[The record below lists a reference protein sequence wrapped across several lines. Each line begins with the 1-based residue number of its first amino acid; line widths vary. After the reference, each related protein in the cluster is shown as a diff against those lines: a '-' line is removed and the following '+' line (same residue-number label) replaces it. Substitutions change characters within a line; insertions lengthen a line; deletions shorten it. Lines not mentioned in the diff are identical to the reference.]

1 MESSAAASDE
11 PQKKRPHLN
20 SVFSSPTMARHLKT
34 SSDNKDVDAAV
45 LQHQNQKLV
54 QQLDAQKHKLHDL
67 EAKMKELRDK
77 QASYD
82 DFLVTLNRIW
92 NQLDDDL
99 IILGVHSMA
108 DQISLQSLDHQDYS
122 GGSIPSCPAE
132 EIFLCR
138 VLKTNAIPG
147 NANDVSIVNIREAL
161 DLRHSSTLELM
172 KSLQNA
178 IDAQRIKTEN
188 LAHLLEGKTSAEDGI
203 IILSKIDDMMKEE
216 ANYLRQVIDVLHL
229 KHKAYADAIEACNQR
244 QSADQ
249 SELKRLE
256 GELEE
261 SMTELEDS
269 RRKLV
274 TLKMQKDVAC
284 GGQETISS
292 AVNGSMSPEKHTDR
306 TKGVRELK
314 ESIEEAKILKEDRLS
329 ELHDAQEDNLHLSKQ
344 LQDLQNE
351 LKDDRYVHS
360 SRAYTLC
367 NDQLHHWNSE
377 AERYKALA
385 DSLQVFHRTKRER
398 TGSKSR
404 GCGCSKESS

>member
-1 MESSAAASDE
+1 MENSTAASDE

-20 SVFSSPTMARHLKT
+20 SVFSSPTMARHSKT

-67 EAKMKELRDK
+67 EANIKELRDK

-99 IILGVHSMA
+99 IILGARSMA

-122 GGSIPSCPAE
+122 GGSIPSCPME

-172 KSLQNA
+172 KSLENA

-188 LAHLLEGKTSAEDGI
+188 FAHLLEGKTSAEDAV

-216 ANYLRQVIDVLHL
+216 ANYLHQVIDVLHL
-229 KHKAYADAIEACNQR
+229 KHKEYADAIEACNQR

-249 SELKRLE
+249 SELKA
-256 GELEE
+256 
-261 SMTELEDS
+261 S
-269 RRKLV
+269 
-274 TLKMQKDVAC
+274 
-284 GGQETISS
+284 
-292 AVNGSMSPEKHTDR
+292 
-306 TKGVRELK
+306 
-314 ESIEEAKILKEDRLS
+314 
-329 ELHDAQEDNLHLSKQ
+329 
-344 LQDLQNE
+344 
-351 LKDDRYVHS
+351 
-360 SRAYTLC
+360 
-367 NDQLHHWNSE
+367 
-377 AERYKALA
+377 
-385 DSLQVFHRTKRER
+385 
-398 TGSKSR
+398 
-404 GCGCSKESS
+404 